1 MAMGVSMSRSGT
13 PTTARMCCWIFPMQ
27 TGPGPLGCCSQGGI
41 STGPVLTTCWPR
53 RILYGARGPA
63 AGRLASPRTS
73 LLSKTSLLFGKQ
85 SMR

>member
-41 STGPVLTTCWPR
+41 STGPVLTMCWPR
-53 RILYGARGPA
+53 RILYGVRGRA
-63 AGRLASPRTS
+63 EDRLASPRRS
-73 LLSKTSLLFGKQ
+73 RRLKTNWLFGKQ
-85 SMR
+85 LMR